1 METEAVRAVVGA
13 IPSGRWMSY
22 ADVAAMA
29 GGEPRQ
35 AIGLNQRLTRDD
47 TPGAHRVLK
56 ADGSIA
62 TNALGDPDAVRRK
75 LKREGHRAASRK
87 ALSRQARTAAKRRSA
102 ASRSAAA
109 KKAARTRQRDAHA

>member
-1 METEAVRAVVGA
+1 METEAVRAVVVA

-22 ADVAAMA
+22 ADVVAMA

-75 LKREGHRAASRK
+75 LKREGHRFEDGRASQDKR
-87 ALSRQARTAAKRRSA
+87 LSLAKRPPIEA
-102 ASRSAAA
+102 DAVPNGY
-109 KKAARTRQRDAHA
+109 ARAT

>member
-13 IPSGRWMSY
+13 IPKGRWMSY
-22 ADVAAMA
+22 ADVVAVA

-35 AIGLNQRLTRDD
+35 AIGLNQRLTRDE

-62 TNALGDPDAVRRK
+62 GNALGDPDEVRRR
-75 LKREGHRAASRK
+75 LDLEGVPFEGGRATQKTR
-87 ALSRQARTAAKRRSA
+87 LSREE
-102 ASRSAAA
+102 AAA
-109 KKAARTRQRDAHA
+109 RS